1 MYPRQL
7 TLEEKQDPLNG
18 TIFIVLKE
26 VVPPELTWAAKRRI
40 NIFAAR
46 RTPVSPSLRVGIAA
60 SLHSHFALDSSP
72 TWLAATGLV

>member
-1 MYPRQL
+1 MHPRQL

-40 NIFAAR
+40 NIFAGRAGH
-46 RTPVSPSLRVGIAA
+46 PFHP
-60 SLHSHFALDSSP
+60 HFALESLLRLTLTSP
-72 TWLAATGLV
+72 WTVRRLG